1 MPSFVEGLALRAHG
15 QFPAAVYLVLLA
27 TGAYLILRWWLLS
40 RGVDDVGTK
49 ASRLVVFAVIG
60 FSVTFVASWSMVV
73 AYLEFTR

>member
-1 MPSFVEGLALRAHG
+1 MPSFFEGLALRVHG

-40 RGVDDVGTK
+40 RRVSDVRTR
-49 ASRLVVFAVIG
+49 ASRLVAFAVIG

-73 AYLEFTR
+73 TYLEFTR